1 MADREY
7 ILKNY
12 IPARDRFEKYIIRKS
27 KRQDSQFQKSR
38 LIGGIIDGI
47 VADKVLKASEL
58 DLLFR
63 WLSKYKDNW
72 PKCNLS
78 KAYIKNVS
86 VFAKNKEDF
95 EGLRA
100 IANEI
105 QIFKTSL
112 YQNEELIGLIKGF
125 LSDGEL
131 NTSEIDFL
139 TDWLTKQDKRWP
151 ITEIQDAIRKWKT
164 EGSNESLGLL
174 VEFLDGITS
183 SIKPTETHTTTTHS
197 FISNPP
203 KEAFEI
209 KDKPFELS
217 GCFEAGSKSFIAK
230 EIEDRG
236 GVVTS
241 WYSDGYLVVGKYSD
255 PRWIHGIYGRKI
267 EFALENKIPII
278 SESYLIEA
286 FDRIPRLPPKPP
298 KPPKQ
303 KKELTEPLKPEEWRG
318 LAKRAEKL
326 RDCGEISNEVCNEIL
341 QMISTC
347 SGLTDIKYEEVKDD
361 SIQIKTTTDGGLGL
375 CITVNNE
382 LLERKRAEWQK
393 YLNPENIN
401 SQSYTN
407 PQQNP

>member
-139 TDWLTKQDKRWP
+139 TNWLTKQDKRWP
-151 ITEIQDAIRKWKT
+151 ITEIQDAIRKWNT

-183 SIKPTETHTTTTHS
+183 SIKPTETHTIFYFKS
-197 FISNPP
+197 S
-203 KEAFEI
+203 K
-209 KDKPFELS
+209 
-217 GCFEAGSKSFIAK
+217 GS
-230 EIEDRG
+230 
-236 GVVTS
+236 V
-241 WYSDGYLVVGKYSD
+241 
-255 PRWIHGIYGRKI
+255 
-267 EFALENKIPII
+267 
-278 SESYLIEA
+278 
-286 FDRIPRLPPKPP
+286 
-298 KPPKQ
+298 
-303 KKELTEPLKPEEWRG
+303 
-318 LAKRAEKL
+318 
-326 RDCGEISNEVCNEIL
+326 
-341 QMISTC
+341 
-347 SGLTDIKYEEVKDD
+347 
-361 SIQIKTTTDGGLGL
+361 
-375 CITVNNE
+375 
-382 LLERKRAEWQK
+382 
-393 YLNPENIN
+393 
-401 SQSYTN
+401 
-407 PQQNP
+407 